1 MFIGL
6 IKDTGIVEQIEPE
19 LIIKIPSDLAAE
31 IKIESHLAIDGRV
44 LRVSSK
50 EDKNNFSLLKFYASN
65 LNQAKNYWPQ
75 KKVNLERALRLGE
88 EIPGIF
94 FYGIP
99 SGLVKLVS
107 KERLPSGK
115 FLIKVSFENDLINYL
130 SVMDQVC
137 LDGVLLQ
144 VIDIDNYLLSFNIY
158 SNTLKITNLG
168 EKEPGDL
175 LSLELDPLTTKIA
188 RILPK
193 LNH

>member
-44 LRVSSK
+44 LRVSLK

-88 EIPGIF
+88 EIPGTF

-99 SGLVKLVS
+99 NGLVKLVS
-107 KERLPSGK
+107 RERLPSEK
-115 FLIKVSFENDLINYL
+115 FLIKVSFENDLIKYL